1 MTIYSALPSLF
12 HGLRQRLLKPRDLPR
27 QVRLVTVLA
36 LLMTSWLVLA
46 PLLWEA
52 LHGWATGPQGG
63 YPIFFVGGTLIVL
76 RMQWRRAM
84 AARRAVVAGH
94 SSGGFARLVTR
105 PAIPAEVLRRRAH
118 HEAAHA
124 VAGWALGARITVLDI
139 RCVGDRG
146 GQCGFSLE
154 EQTDLTERSW
164 VNLVICMAGNQADLS
179 NGHHDTGAQSDLAQ
193 ALVAAAG
200 VISTGRSPRAHAGEL
215 TSDAL
220 LASARDLAS
229 SLLAQH
235 RTLVERVTQELLDRP
250 DSTWENPD
258 LDSLTRDQAS

>member
-1 MTIYSALPSLF
+1 VSQALFDGTRQFNWQPTEHYGPEGSDDWSEWDAQDFKSAQAF
-12 HGLRQRLLKPRDLPR
+12 MQ
-27 QVRLVTVLA
+27 LA
-36 LLMTSWLVLA
+36 DQEIA
-46 PLLWEA
+46 
-52 LHGWATGPQGG
+52 WA
-63 YPIFFVGGTLIVL
+63 
-76 RMQWRRAM
+76 
-84 AARRAVVAGH
+84 
-94 SSGGFARLVTR
+94 S
-105 PAIPAEVLRRRAH
+105 PAK
-118 HEAAHA
+118 
-124 VAGWALGARITVLDI
+124 
-139 RCVGDRG
+139 
-146 GQCGFSLE
+146 CGFSLE

-200 VISTGRSPRAHAGEL
+200 VISTGRRPRAHVGEL

-258 LDSLTRDQAS
+258 LDSLTRDQAP

>member
-1 MTIYSALPSLF
+1 MTISSALPGWF

-27 QVRLVTVLA
+27 EVRLVPVLA

-46 PLLWEA
+46 PPIWEV
-52 LHGWATGPQGG
+52 LHAWATGPQGG
-63 YPIFFVGGTLIVL
+63 YPIFFLVGTFIVL
-76 RMQWRRAM
+76 RAQWRRAL
-84 AARRAVVAGH
+84 AVRRSVVAGP
-94 SSGGFARLVTR
+94 SSGGLARLVTR
-105 PAIPAEVLRRRAH
+105 PAIPAEVLQRRAQ

-154 EQTDLTERSW
+154 EQADLTERSW

-200 VISTGRSPRAHAGEL
+200 VISTGRGPRGHAGEL

-229 SLLAQH
+229 SLLAEH

-258 LDSLTRDQAS
+258 LDSLSRDQAP